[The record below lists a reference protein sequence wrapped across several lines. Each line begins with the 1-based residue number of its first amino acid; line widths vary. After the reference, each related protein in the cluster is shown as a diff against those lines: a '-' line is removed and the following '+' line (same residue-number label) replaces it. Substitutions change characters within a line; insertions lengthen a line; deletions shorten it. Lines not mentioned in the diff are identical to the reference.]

1 MPFIC
6 SVGNDTI
13 DPYPLIPKE
22 ATKIL
27 CVTQQ
32 TFLWIEK
39 SYRMFRLGIRPAK
52 RSSNTER
59 LRRPFSAP
67 GRPSPTKYR
76 FLTYEPSNAIYTNS
90 SDYRRW
96 CRVTEW
102 FNQFSPDSEKNERKI
117 FDQIKMDT

>member
-1 MPFIC
+1 
-6 SVGNDTI
+6 GNDTI
-13 DPYPLIPKE
+13 DPYPLIPRE
-22 ATKIL
+22 AAKIL

-39 SYRMFRLGIRPAK
+39 SYQTFHRGMQSAK
-52 RSSNTER
+52 KALNTKR
-59 LRRPFSAP
+59 LRQPFSSP
-67 GRPSPTKYR
+67 GRPSPTKHH

-102 FNQFSPDSEKNERKI
+102 FNQFGPDAEKNERKI
-117 FDQIKMDT
+117 LDQIKMDT